1 MTIGEREAGEAVRAP
16 PPPNPLPQGEG
27 EGYLGDIRVASVLT
41 PRKIFLYNLGGA
53 SAHGRIPEV
62 RINCSGG
69 SVTLNQLHRSEENHI
84 VLGYFEC
91 LP

>member
-1 MTIGEREAGEAVRAP
+1 VRAP

-69 SVTLNQLHRSEENHI
+69 SVTLNQLHRSEEDHI